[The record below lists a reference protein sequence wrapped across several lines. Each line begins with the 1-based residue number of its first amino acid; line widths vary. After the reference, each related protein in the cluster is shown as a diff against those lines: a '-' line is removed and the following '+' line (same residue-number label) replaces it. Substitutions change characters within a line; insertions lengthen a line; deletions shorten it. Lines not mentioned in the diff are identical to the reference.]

1 MPLNSLKNRTW
12 ILVADGARALLIR
25 NEGSATQP
33 KFALI
38 RRYKQENPATREQG
52 TDRPGRT
59 NDAGTHKSAMEPTD
73 WHQIAED
80 RFVHELAEVIG
91 AAFQRNEFELAHHCG
106 PADGA
111 RRNAQ
116 SPPRGDQGSHSLR
129 DQQGLHPFAA
139 PGVGRSNPQA
149 SLLRACLGL
158 NRSKSKRVSIS
169 FNDRW
174 P

>member
-38 RRYKQENPATREQG
+38 RRYRQENPATREQG

-59 NDAGTHKSAMEPTD
+59 NDATTHKSAMEPTD

-80 RFVHELAEVIG
+80 RFVHELAQVIST
-91 AAFQRNEFELAHHCG
+91 AFQRNEF
-106 PADGA
+106 D
-111 RRNAQ
+111 
-116 SPPRGDQGSHSLR
+116 SLVI
-129 DQQGLHPFAA
+129 AA
-139 PGVGRSNPQA
+139 PPVA
-149 SLLRACLGL
+149 LGEMRKAL
-158 NRSKSKRVSIS
+158 PDQIRDHILSEINKDFTHLPLQELEEVIPKHLS
-169 FNDRW
+169 
-174 P
+174 